1 MPQISIQWDSIH
13 VTHVCPGSSN
23 EQSYSLNGLL
33 VARCSQTGVHS
44 GKGIMDTSPL
54 ALAKSW
60 LSLEFWRLPAVKFN
74 VAIENGHRHS
84 ELSHSRLWFSIAM
97 LVYQRVDPMDP
108 MDPEAQICWLNPLSR
123 GSFPVGRLC
132 EVSFGQRRQGLL
144 DAVFFGMGV
153 TFTVKI

>member
-1 MPQISIQWDSIH
+1 MSR
-13 VTHVCPGSSN
+13 SSN

-60 LSLEFWRLPAVKFN
+60 LSLEFWCLPAVKFN

-84 ELSHSRLWFSIAM
+84 ELSHSRWWFSIAM
-97 LVYQRVDPMDP
+97 LVYQRVDPIQHFGWNKICIP
-108 MDPEAQICWLNPLSR
+108 KIQWIPRLKSAGWILLAEARSQSVGFVKFPLGKGARGCWMQIFLEWEL
-123 GSFPVGRLC
+123 RL
-132 EVSFGQRRQGLL
+132 L
-144 DAVFFGMGV
+144 
-153 TFTVKI
+153 